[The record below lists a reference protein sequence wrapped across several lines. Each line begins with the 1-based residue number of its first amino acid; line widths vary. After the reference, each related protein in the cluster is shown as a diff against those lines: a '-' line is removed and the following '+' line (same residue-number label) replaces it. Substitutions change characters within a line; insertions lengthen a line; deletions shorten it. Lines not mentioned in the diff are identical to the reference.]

1 MSDERDL
8 WCAFVRG
15 FLQTQVAGGRANKFP
30 EACPLQL
37 CLVAEIKQ
45 PPARERWR
53 LELLLKTDA

>member
-8 WCAFVRG
+8 WCASDWG
-15 FLQTQVAGGRANKFP
+15 ILQMQVAGGRAIKFP
-30 EACPLQL
+30 EARPLRL
-37 CLVAEIKQ
+37 FRVAEIKQ